1 MNRIATLAICLFA
14 VASFAAD
21 EITVNATLSLSSGTV
36 SQSQKSGDL
45 KLDMSASTPV
55 YAGGV
60 LTLTSATT
68 QALDT
73 AGAVADPGFLWAK
86 NASATN
92 VTIYAGPTNAAG
104 VVVAVIELKPG
115 ELMIVPRGDEAL
127 YFYGATTNP
136 VPLQWFL
143 ITR

>member
-1 MNRIATLAICLFA
+1 MNRIATLAVCLFA

-21 EITVNATLSLSSGTV
+21 EIVVNATLSLSSGTV
-36 SQSQKSGDL
+36 SQSQKSGDV
-45 KLDMSASTPV
+45 KLDMTASTPV

-60 LTLTSATT
+60 LMLTSATT
-68 QALDT
+68 QALDA
-73 AGAVADPGFLWAK
+73 AGAVADPGYLWAK
-86 NASATN
+86 NASPTN
-92 VTIYAGPTNAAG
+92 VTIYAGPTNEAG
-104 VVVAVIELKPG
+104 IVQAVIELQPG
-115 ELMIVPRGDEAL
+115 ELMIVPRGDEPL